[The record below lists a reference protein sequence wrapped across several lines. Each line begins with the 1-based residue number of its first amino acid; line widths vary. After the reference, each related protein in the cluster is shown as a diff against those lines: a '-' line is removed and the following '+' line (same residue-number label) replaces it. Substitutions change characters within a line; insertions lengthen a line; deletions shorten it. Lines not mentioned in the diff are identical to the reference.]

1 MSFEVKWLVQGPT
14 AGDWQGRDNRL
25 FSSLLS
31 QGWFHYI
38 WLQNKPP
45 TSRQGN
51 RGAQITKTS
60 LCNDCY
66 QMKLTLHVNVTQEPL
81 QIASHFPPR
90 PNLPFPSLLPHFLLE
105 GLRVSHLHN
114 TWSQA
119 TFLMPNEMLPK
130 FPREGI
136 HLWTYYKGF
145 CFQFGISP
153 TRTLKKK
160 IPKWMHLTCHL

>member
-31 QGWFHYI
+31 QGWFHSI
-38 WLQNKPP
+38 WLQNNPP

-60 LCNDCY
+60 LCNDCD
-66 QMKLTLHVNVTQEPL
+66 QMKLTLHVNVTLRNLCRLLLISPL
-81 QIASHFPPR
+81 DPTCPSHLCFPI
-90 PNLPFPSLLPHFLLE
+90 FLLE

-119 TFLMPNEMLPK
+119 TFSMRNEMLPK

-136 HLWTYYKGF
+136 YLWTYYKGF

-153 TRTLKKK
+153 TRTLKK
-160 IPKWMHLTCHL
+160 IPKWMYLTCHL